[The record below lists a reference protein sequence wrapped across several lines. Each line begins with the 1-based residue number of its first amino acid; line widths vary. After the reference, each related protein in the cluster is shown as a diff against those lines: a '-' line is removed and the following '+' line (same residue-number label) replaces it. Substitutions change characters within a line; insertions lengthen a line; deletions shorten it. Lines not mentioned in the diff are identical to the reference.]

1 MASRWQKKVHSMDVT
16 LARDKLKMRFISQI
30 NRKSM
35 SQIASHQYEGEGCW
49 SRLLYNS
56 EVSYKQYRYHLARQE
71 LKKLVSYSQSLKA
84 FGFKLRNYY
93 STVTLFSKATITL
106 RNIYTFAAFS
116 HRLPNLCFTTRLRKR
131 DCNYLQ

>member
-35 SQIASHQYEGEGCW
+35 SQIASHQYEGEGYW

-56 EVSYKQYRYHLARQE
+56 EVSYKQY
-71 LKKLVSYSQSLKA
+71 
-84 FGFKLRNYY
+84 
-93 STVTLFSKATITL
+93 
-106 RNIYTFAAFS
+106 
-116 HRLPNLCFTTRLRKR
+116 
-131 DCNYLQ
+131 